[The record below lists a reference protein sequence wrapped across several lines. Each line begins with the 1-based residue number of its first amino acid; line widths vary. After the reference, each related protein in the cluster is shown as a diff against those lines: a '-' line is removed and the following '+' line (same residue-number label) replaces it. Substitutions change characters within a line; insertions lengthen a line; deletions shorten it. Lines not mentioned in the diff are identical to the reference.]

1 MRGDP
6 LSSTFAALSDP
17 TRRAILARLVSGDA
31 TVGELAE
38 PFDITLPSISRHLK
52 VLEEARLIVRD
63 KDAQRRICRL
73 RAGRLKEASDWI
85 THYRAHWEQQLDA
98 LSEYVRDLNERG
110 GGRRDG

>member
-1 MRGDP
+1 MRADP

-17 TRRAILARLVSGDA
+17 TRRAILARLASGDA

-38 PFDITLPSISRHLK
+38 PFDIALPSISRHLK
-52 VLEEARLIVRD
+52 VLEEAQLIVRH

-85 THYRAHWEQQLDA
+85 TRYRAFWEVQLDA
-98 LSEYVRDLNERG
+98 LSEYVRNLNERDG
-110 GGRRDG
+110 GEDVA